1 MTNLKDKYRNHR
13 GKLTLIKK
21 LYAFVKEVYP
31 DFYSHERN
39 ENNIYYLI
47 SDIMKE
53 IYKWLKRKHLIKD

>member
-53 IYKWLKRKHLIKD
+53 IYK